1 MLFNM
6 CGIAGLA
13 GPMEREHAEAA
24 IDAMTGRLAHRGPDA
39 AGRFIDEGIA
49 LGHRRLS
56 IIDLSESADQPMSD
70 TENRFIITF
79 NGEIY
84 NFGEVRERMPE
95 YPFRTASDTETI
107 LAAYARFGSD
117 CLAMLNGMFA
127 FAIWDRLT
135 RELFLARDRMGVK
148 PLYYCLTGRNL
159 VFASEIRS
167 VLASGLAD
175 RTIDRAGL
183 RDYLA
188 FQSVYSPG
196 TIVAGIRQLPAGC
209 WAKFGTGG
217 LRTGRYWSIDGRRGA
232 FSEKSAPEVRERIRG
247 LLENSVKRRLVSD
260 VRLGAFLSGGIDSS
274 AIVALMSRISD
285 SPVSTFSVNFEEPE
299 FDESVHAETIAKR
312 FGTDHQSVRLGAG
325 DFLES
330 LPAALAGADSPS
342 GDGVN
347 TYVVS
352 KATRAAGLKVAL
364 SGVGGDELFA
374 GYPNFINW
382 LKFRRGAVSR
392 TPRIVRRAAGAVLAL
407 SANSKHQ
414 RIGAVLESGNGI
426 EHFYPRTRQVLSDR
440 LICELEG
447 GKPDTF
453 NITKELAGRAAA
465 IAEFPLLSQFS
476 IAEFLGYTQNVLLKD
491 ADQFS
496 MASALEV
503 REPFFDYELVEYV
516 LEIPDEYKYPDFPK
530 RLLVDSLA
538 PLLPDSI
545 VHRPK
550 MGFVLPWEKWMRAEL
565 REFCEARIAA
575 LAGRAL
581 LDPGRLTRLW
591 DDFSERRSGVL
602 WSHVWHLVVLSD
614 WLDTNRF

>member
-1 MLFNM
+1 M

-13 GPMEREHAEAA
+13 GQIDPEIAGTA
-24 IDAMTGRLAHRGPDA
+24 IDAMTGRLSHRGPDA
-39 AGRFIDEGIA
+39 AGRFVDAGIA

-56 IIDLSESADQPMSD
+56 IIDLSESANQPMSD
-70 TENRFIITF
+70 AGNRFIITF

-84 NFGEVRERMPE
+84 NFGEVRGRLDG

-107 LAAYARFGSD
+107 LAAYERFGSD
-117 CLAMLNGMFA
+117 CLGMLNGMFA
-127 FAIWDRLT
+127 FAIWDRRK

-148 PLYYCLTGRNL
+148 PLYYMVAGAKL
-159 VFASEIRS
+159 VFASEIRA
-167 VLASGLAD
+167 VLASGMAE
-175 RTIDRAGL
+175 RRIDRAGL

-196 TIVAGIRQLPAGC
+196 TIVEGIRQLPAGTF
-209 WAKFGTGG
+209 ATFNDDG
-217 LRTGRYWSIDGRRGA
+217 LRIARYWSIDGRRDA
-232 FSEKSAPEVRERIRG
+232 NPETSEAAVRERVRE
-247 LLENSVKRRLVSD
+247 LLENSVRRRMISD

-274 AIVALMSRISD
+274 AVVALMSKLSD
-285 SPVSTFSVNFEEPE
+285 SPVSTFSVNFEEKE
-299 FDESVHAETIAKR
+299 FDESVHAETIAKK
-312 FGTDHQSVRLGAG
+312 FGTDHQSVRLRAG

-330 LPAALAGADSPS
+330 LPDALASADSPS

-374 GYPNFINW
+374 GYPNFMNW
-382 LKFRRGAVSR
+382 FKFRRGTIAR

-407 SANSKHQ
+407 SANSKYQ
-414 RIGAVLESGNGI
+414 RIGAVLEAGNGI
-426 EHFYPRTRQVLSDR
+426 EDFYPRTRQVLSDR
-440 LICELEG
+440 LITELEG
-447 GKPDTF
+447 ESPDDL
-453 NITKELAGRAAA
+453 NIRRELAGRAGA
-465 IAEFPLLSQFS
+465 IAGFPLLSQFS

-516 LEIPDEYKYPDFPK
+516 LGVPDEFKYPSTPK
-530 RLLVDSLA
+530 RLLVESLA

-550 MGFVLPWEKWMRAEL
+550 MGFVLPWDKWMRSEL
-565 REFCEARIAA
+565 RGFCEARITS
-575 LAGRAL
+575 LAHRAL
-581 LDPGRLTRLW
+581 LDPKRLARLW
-591 DDFSERRSGVL
+591 EDFSQRRSGVL

-614 WLDTNRF
+614 WLDANGF